1 MSAMQFLTGGGTMGA
16 RIQAYDWSA
25 SPLGPVETWPLSHR
39 ITLSNMLRSKLPT
52 YLLWGPELIA
62 FYNDACLPL
71 RGIRPEALGRPL
83 PQVWV
88 ETWDVVSPLVAQARR
103 GEATYVQDLPV
114 DIIQRKGYPETTWW
128 NGSFSPIMNESDQ
141 VGGVLI
147 IIHETTERVLG
158 EQRLRFLIDLST
170 RLRGITEARDV
181 MLTAAEMLGR
191 HLRVNSA
198 GYAEVSASGESFTV
212 EHDWSDGT
220 TPSFAGQYRV
230 SDFGLLIERELKAGH
245 AIHINDALADPR
257 TAAEKVAASFTRAG
271 YRAVVIVPLIKNDRQ
286 VATLFVHQAEPRHWH
301 DDEVTLVQEVAER
314 TWTAVLRARA
324 ETALRESE
332 ERFRQFAEHS
342 TDVLW
347 IQDADTMQ
355 MEYLSPAY
363 ERVWGRSPDAF
374 KDRSQWAETVH
385 PEDRECALQ
394 ATERVLQGETV
405 AHEYRVVRPDG
416 SMRYVHIIG
425 FPILDDHRRVRRIA
439 GIARDIT
446 QHDGSMVYVV
456 DNDEASRRDLCL
468 RLQQAGYEV
477 KAFASAQAFLEVA
490 PVLVPGCVV
499 LDTGAPEAGGLMIP
513 KELKARRAGLP
524 VIVIGETRGNSTVG
538 VQAMKAG
545 AVDFLDVPYRPEQL
559 LDALASA
566 QAGIRETAERNETME
581 LARARIAAL
590 PVRERAVLD
599 GLLAGGTNKT
609 IARDLGLSPRTVE
622 AHRARIMERLGAQ
635 SLPELVQIAVGAG
648 LQPKPPVR

>member
-374 KDRSQWAETVH
+374 KIVANGPKPSIQRTGNAHSRLPSVSCRARPSPMSTASSA
-385 PEDRECALQ
+385 PTGACA
-394 ATERVLQGETV
+394 TSTSS
-405 AHEYRVVRPDG
+405 G
-416 SMRYVHIIG
+416 SR
-425 FPILDDHRRVRRIA
+425 FLTTIA
-439 GIARDIT
+439 GFGGSPALPATSRNMTGPWFMWWIT
-446 QHDGSMVYVV
+446 T
-456 DNDEASRRDLCL
+456 
-468 RLQQAGYEV
+468 
-477 KAFASAQAFLEVA
+477 K
-490 PVLVPGCVV
+490 P
-499 LDTGAPEAGGLMIP
+499 
-513 KELKARRAGLP
+513 RAG
-524 VIVIGETRGNSTVG
+524 ICAFGFS
-538 VQAMKAG
+538 
-545 AVDFLDVPYRPEQL
+545 RP
-559 LDALASA
+559 
-566 QAGIRETAERNETME
+566 GMR
-581 LARARIAAL
+581 
-590 PVRERAVLD
+590 
-599 GLLAGGTNKT
+599 
-609 IARDLGLSPRTVE
+609 
-622 AHRARIMERLGAQ
+622 
-635 SLPELVQIAVGAG
+635 
-648 LQPKPPVR
+648 